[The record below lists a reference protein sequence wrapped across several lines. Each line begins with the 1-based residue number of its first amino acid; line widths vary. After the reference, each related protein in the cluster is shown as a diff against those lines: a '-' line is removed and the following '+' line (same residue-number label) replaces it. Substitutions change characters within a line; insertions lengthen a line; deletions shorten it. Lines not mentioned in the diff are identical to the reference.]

1 LFFHAGGCP
10 VIRGN
15 KWSST
20 KWMRVNEYK
29 AWNTIMKVINYN
41 QKRLLT
47 MSFVKI
53 FLSDWYWLLT
63 VALVLVGNNIL
74 RWHWHLFTDY
84 YLNTENS
91 LLIYTVKLLC
101 VSFSFWVVAGWHV
114 ISSQI
119 ILVKLK
125 ISCHNLSPVQHMS
138 CNK

>member
-1 LFFHAGGCP
+1 
-10 VIRGN
+10 
-15 KWSST
+15 
-20 KWMRVNEYK
+20 
-29 AWNTIMKVINYN
+29 
-41 QKRLLT
+41 

-74 RWHWHLFTDY
+74 RWLWHLFADY

-119 ILVKLK
+119 VV
-125 ISCHNLSPVQHMS
+125 NL
-138 CNK
+138 